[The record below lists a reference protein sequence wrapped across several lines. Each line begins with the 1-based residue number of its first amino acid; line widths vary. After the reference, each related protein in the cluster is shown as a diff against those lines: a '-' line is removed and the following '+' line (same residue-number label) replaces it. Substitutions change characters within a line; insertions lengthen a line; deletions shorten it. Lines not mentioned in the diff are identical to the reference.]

1 MRSTGAIKTF
11 NTLLILLGF
20 ALVAY
25 SYPRLFSHSD
35 FSANSDVPSIG
46 KILNTT
52 NDARLKKSYLFNW
65 DQSYSGDIIQN
76 NDLIFTN
83 ENSLAEF
90 ELSQGQKVT
99 LRSQTLIKLKEQSL
113 EVKNGEVELS
123 LAENSQEL
131 KILVGQK
138 EYTLRSNE
146 SSKLKVS
153 RSNGQ
158 SRFQVSQ
165 GEVRISS
172 ENMDLSA
179 KAGEEILAD
188 ADDASKALANIQILS
203 PKDEVFVLSED
214 QGIEFKALNAPQDA
228 TALITGPN
236 NISIYGQLDVAVILA
251 PGEYTW
257 NVARGEELLSHPA
270 NFQVLQKIS
279 APKPLA
285 PANLEEVLT
294 YEQEANV
301 VFRWQSEH
309 DVIFQILDD
318 LGNIFY
324 SGEITKN
331 EKAISFPTDGLY
343 RWRIKAINETQESDW
358 SENRKLIVRAQEY
371 QEGEAVV
378 IELKRPNQ
386 LAEFTWE
393 GDAPK
398 GSVFKLSKTKDFK
411 SLVGTQSLTEKNHAK
426 IHIPEVG
433 VYYWKVEISGD
444 SSLSLRPKKVLIR
457 PTPPPE
463 KPQAPPALKLKLKP
477 KKRSASLFSFFANAY
492 AENFEE
498 VMVAFDPIEDAKLYE
513 VEIYADKTQQRLVST
528 IQTETPN
535 FKWTPPRAG
544 SYTWRIRFQDHWGRW
559 SPFSD
564 SSDLAASM
572 DSSFNKKTKRKHKHK
587 KAKQKKRA
595 KKLPP
600 YKTTTKEVK
609 RVATYKNSLAGFYA
623 PAQMSYE
630 NKKERDIRIDGT
642 ALGGHGIEYLRNGA
656 WIGKL
661 SYYSNYGKVFDNQD
675 FAQRNLIIGAGM
687 PLGSFALGVSALVVD
702 ISDFEINENQVEA
715 SSRNSSLGLGIF
727 AQAQFNIGA
736 TNPLKL
742 EATYHGLELTHTS
755 FALSYDFSLKERLLL
770 ETKLRGEALS
780 VKSKEDEINSQSLQ
794 AIIGP
799 KYLF

>member
-25 SYPRLFSHSD
+25 SYPKLFSHSD
-35 FSANSDVPSIG
+35 FSANSDVPNIG

-83 ENSLAEF
+83 ENSQAEF
-90 ELSQGQKVT
+90 ELSQGQKIA
-99 LRSQTLIKLKEQSL
+99 LKSQTLIKLKEQSL

-123 LAENSQEL
+123 LADNSQEL

-138 EYTLRSNE
+138 EYTLRSNKF
-146 SSKLKVS
+146 SKLKVS
-153 RSNGQ
+153 ASNGQ

-172 ENMDLSA
+172 QNIDLTA
-179 KAGEEILAD
+179 KAGEEVLAD

-203 PKDEVFVLSED
+203 PKDELYILSKD
-214 QGIEFKALNAPQDA
+214 QGVEFKALNAPKDA

-236 NISIYGQLDVAVILA
+236 NNSINRQLDTEVILG

-257 NVARGEELLSHPA
+257 SVAKGEKLLSHPA

-279 APKPLA
+279 APSPLA
-285 PANLEEVLT
+285 PGNLEEVLT
-294 YEQEANV
+294 YEQEADV
-301 VFRWQSEH
+301 LFRWQSDQ
-309 DVIFQILDD
+309 DVIFQILDEF
-318 LGNIFY
+318 GNIFY
-324 SGEITKN
+324 SGEVSKS
-331 EKAISFPTDGLY
+331 EKTISFPSDGLY
-343 RWRIKAINETQESDW
+343 RWRIKAINENQESDW
-358 SENRKLIVRAQEY
+358 SETRKLIVRTQEY

-386 LAEFTWE
+386 LAEFSWD

-411 SLVGTQSLTEKNHAK
+411 NLVGSQNLTEKNHAK
-426 IHIPEVG
+426 VHIPEVG
-433 VYYWKVEISGD
+433 VYYWKVETSGD
-444 SSLSLRPKKVLIR
+444 RSLTLRPKKVLIR

-477 KKRSASLFSFFANAY
+477 KKRSASLFSFFTNAY

-513 VEIYADKTQQRLVST
+513 VEIYADKTQQRLVTT

-572 DSSFNKKTKRKHKHK
+572 DSSFNKKAKRKTK
-587 KAKQKKRA
+587 KKKQKKLA
-595 KKLPP
+595 KKLPLS
-600 YKTTTKEVK
+600 KSISKEVK
-609 RVATYKNSLAGFYA
+609 SVATYKNSLAGFYA

-642 ALGGHGIEYLRNGA
+642 ALGGHGIEYLRNGS

-661 SYYSNYGKVFDNQD
+661 SYYSNYGKVFDDQE
-675 FAQRNLIIGAGM
+675 FSQRSLSIGAGM
-687 PLGSFALGVSALVVD
+687 PLGSFALGVSALAVD
-702 ISDFEINENQVEA
+702 ISDFEINGNQAQA
-715 SSRNSSLGLGIF
+715 SSRNSSIGLGVF

-736 TNPLKL
+736 ANPLKL
-742 EATYHGLELTHTS
+742 EAAYHGLELTHTS

-770 ETKLRGEALS
+770 ETMLRGEALS
-780 VKSKEDEINSQSLQ
+780 VESKEDEINSQSFQ